1 MSDTAARLAEYR
13 RKREEA
19 EAQAKRSE
27 AVWNA
32 LTFAPLRRRLAATL
46 AVNQEDQQADEG
58 ELRLEGE
65 EGLEEIQEEEPGW
78 STLDWVI
85 LAVKVFKFS
94 FNPWKMW
101 KSVDNFNLQVLVY
114 ASLQALFIKLEFG
127 AVFFLAS
134 GVLIMWQSLENRKR

>member
-58 ELRLEGE
+58 ELRVEGE
-65 EGLEEIQEEEPGW
+65 EGLEEMQEEEAGW

-85 LAVKVFKFS
+85 LAVKVSKFS

-101 KSVDNFNLQVLVY
+101 K
-114 ASLQALFIKLEFG
+114 IG
-127 AVFFLAS
+127 
-134 GVLIMWQSLENRKR
+134 G

>member
-65 EGLEEIQEEEPGW
+65 EGLEEMQEEEAGW

-101 KSVDNFNLQVLVY
+101 K
-114 ASLQALFIKLEFG
+114 IG
-127 AVFFLAS
+127 
-134 GVLIMWQSLENRKR
+134 G

>member
-58 ELRLEGE
+58 ELRVEGE
-65 EGLEEIQEEEPGW
+65 EGLEEMQEKEAGW

-101 KSVDNFNLQVLVY
+101 K
-114 ASLQALFIKLEFG
+114 IG
-127 AVFFLAS
+127 
-134 GVLIMWQSLENRKR
+134 G

>member
-101 KSVDNFNLQVLVY
+101 K
-114 ASLQALFIKLEFG
+114 IG
-127 AVFFLAS
+127 
-134 GVLIMWQSLENRKR
+134 G

>member
-46 AVNQEDQQADEG
+46 AVDEKDQQADEG
-58 ELRLEGE
+58 QLGHEE
-65 EGLEEIQEEEPGW
+65 EGLEEMQEEEEADW
-78 STLDWVI
+78 TTLDWVI
-85 LAVKVFKFS
+85 LAVKVFNS
-94 FNPWKMW
+94 CR
-101 KSVDNFNLQVLVY
+101 VY
-114 ASLQALFIKLEFG
+114 SLSIH
-127 AVFFLAS
+127 
-134 GVLIMWQSLENRKR
+134 W